1 MARFGKSSLRRKIRP
16 NFLYSIIS
24 VALVLIIAGLFSL
37 VVLHGQG
44 LVRKFKEQVT
54 VLIEINPTVEQSGI
68 DSLGDYLSAQR
79 WVKIPSVKFVSK
91 DVALEELQEEFEY
104 IMQMDLPNPL
114 FHMYEFNVN
123 ADYLQTDSLAMVR
136 QSLIALEEVQDVYYQ
151 QSIVD
156 GLSRN
161 LQDIGLIA
169 LSISAVLL
177 LIAITLIYNTIK
189 LSLYSNRFIIKNMQL
204 VGASWSHISRPYLQ
218 RSALHGIASAIIAT
232 VALLSGLSFLYQRI
246 PEIQDVVGLEQLFFV
261 FLGLVCT
268 GIVINLTST
277 FYTISR
283 FLSMRTDDLY

>member
-68 DSLGDYLSAQR
+68 DSLGEYLSAQR

-114 FHMYEFNVN
+114 FNMYEFNVN